1 MVLLKKLS
9 REVSVLLSQVC
20 LGLGWIVYIPK
31 LLLLRL
37 ADKAVSLA
45 GKFRQVAQRHDDLW
59 VQRFLAQTACFDF
72 AGCMPPPAQTLK
84 VIGQICDAIPLPQ
97 NRHLQISTT
106 PEEFYKREGASVGR
120 VKSRLHQEATKV
132 LQK

>member
-9 REVSVLLSQVC
+9 REVSVLHSQVC
-20 LGLGWIVYIPK
+20 LGLVYIPK
-31 LLLLRL
+31 LLLLCL
-37 ADKAVSLA
+37 ADEAVSLA
-45 GKFRQVAQRHDDLW
+45 GKFRFAPQRHDDLW

-106 PEEFYKREGASVGR
+106 PEEFYKRGARENG
-120 VKSRLHQEATKV
+120 RLHQEATKV